1 MIPVSELSAPVLEV
15 ESDSIDIVINGG
27 CSCAV
32 VEVQG
37 CMEVSLTAS
46 IGIVT
51 VSVRQIVVLLGMLE
65 APN

>member
-15 ESDSIDIVINGG
+15 ESDFIDIVINGG

-32 VEVQG
+32 VGVQG

-46 IGIVT
+46 IVI
-51 VSVRQIVVLLGMLE
+51 VRQIVVMLGMLE
-65 APN
+65 APNLKF